1 MVVNSTLRCPYVFAT
16 FLTGGLTMADVI
28 MIGCDL
34 HDKTMLLKAAM
45 DREPPVKRTFPNTAP
60 GRRAM
65 LGWLRDWAGAVSAE
79 RVVFVYEASCLGF
92 GLYDEM
98 TEAGFECH
106 VLAPTRIERSP
117 KHVRTKTDE
126 RDAQRL
132 LDLVRAHCLAGTALP
147 KVWVPDP
154 QTRDDRELVRARLN
168 LREKATRVKA
178 QIQMLLK
185 RHRDVRASETLR
197 RWSKAYRSWLKG
209 LIRPTSPLP
218 EGTRAMLG
226 SLLRQL
232 AFLEEE
238 IDCADDAVFR
248 LAAQPRYARAVRALC
263 RIKGVHI
270 LTAMVFLSELGDLS
284 RFANRRQVAAYLGLA
299 PSSHE
304 SGQEHERKGHITH
317 QGPARVRKVLCQAVW
332 SSLGCDASAQ
342 ARHARIT
349 AGKQQRRKI
358 ATVALMRQLAIRMWH
373 LGLVAQREAGC
384 FVPPTDSEAA

>member
-1 MVVNSTLRCPYVFAT
+1 VVTCPSVRHVLSVYQDECAHTTERTASIAPAAAQRGAGVATKTPRLRTGLLPYVPLRLEGIRHIPPILTFPRKLPCRRRKVSRSGQELVVNSTLRCPYVF
-16 FLTGGLTMADVI
+16 
-28 MIGCDL
+28 
-34 HDKTMLLKAAM
+34 
-45 DREPPVKRTFPNTAP
+45 
-60 GRRAM
+60 
-65 LGWLRDWAGAVSAE
+65 
-79 RVVFVYEASCLGF
+79 
-92 GLYDEM
+92 
-98 TEAGFECH
+98 
-106 VLAPTRIERSP
+106 
-117 KHVRTKTDE
+117 
-126 RDAQRL
+126 
-132 LDLVRAHCLAGTALP
+132 
-147 KVWVPDP
+147 